1 MQFQS
6 HQAMLAPSSR
16 VTTRHV
22 MNTVLERP
30 QTAASTLE
38 DFARQHLDALVTYA
52 IHLTGTPE
60 EAVEYVTAGMFYAR
74 HFPPASLQRDGRA
87 ILYRAVTR
95 AARQHQHFPPQRKG
109 VARLFSK
116 RPPLISLGSSAADAN
131 RINTAKRALL
141 ATEFSRRSALLLRDL
156 AKLSYREIGVA
167 LECSPEAASRLV
179 AAARREFGSIYR
191 DISI

>member
-1 MQFQS
+1 M
-6 HQAMLAPSSR
+6 
-16 VTTRHV
+16 T
-22 MNTVLERP
+22 NVLERP
-30 QTAASTLE
+30 QIAASALA
-38 DFARQHLDALVTYA
+38 DVARQQLDALVTYA

-60 EAVEYVTAGMFYAR
+60 DAVEYITAGLFHAR
-74 HFPPASLQRDGRA
+74 HFPEVALQRDGRA

-95 AARQHQHFPPQRKG
+95 AARQNQHYPPLRRG
-109 VARLFSK
+109 VARLFAK
-116 RPPLISLGSSAADAN
+116 RPALISLGANAAEAA

-141 ATEFSRRSALLLRDL
+141 ATDFSKRAALLLRDL
-156 AKLSYREIGVA
+156 AHLSYREIGVA